1 MKQQFLNDSGLTEL
15 IGYIKKYVKDDQDV
29 KPYASLSVFPKT
41 GEQNIIYIDTT
52 TNSSYYWDN
61 NSNTYK
67 ALDAQTWANL
77 TGKPNTFP
85 PSTHTHDDRYYTETE
100 MNTKLAAKA
109 NSSHTHKKADITDF
123 PTSMPASD
131 VPAWA
136 KAATKP
142 SYTKAE
148 IGLGSVDNTA
158 DKDKSVKYA
167 TSAGSASTAG
177 SATNATTATMATKL
191 QTYKQGSTT
200 ETYGTQYPLY
210 AQWEDSSN
218 ARLKV
223 DNYTVKVNYADKAG
237 SATSASS
244 ATVADSAKAVVWGNV
259 SGKPST
265 FPPSAHT
272 HTKSEVG
279 LGNVDNTADANKS
292 VKYAVS
298 AGSATTATTASSAN
312 AVAWGNVSGKPS
324 TYPASSHTHD
334 DRYYTE
340 GEVNTLLNEKAV
352 NKVLTNEDLNAITT
366 PGFYSAGGGNTVTNK
381 PSDIDNFGLIV
392 IHKASGSYYTQIVFY
407 DTVSYRRICANGTWG
422 SWTQDKLTDTNTWRG
437 IQNNLTSDSTTD
449 SLSAAQGKALKTL
462 VDGKSALGHKHTK
475 SEITNFPTSM
485 PASDVYSWAKA
496 STKPAY
502 SWSEINNKPST
513 FTPSSHTHGS
523 GDITSLSAD
532 KITGVIGIDHLPAG
546 ALERCKIVADDTARF
561 KLTTS
566 DVQNGDTVKVG
577 TDANAKMYF
586 VIDDTKLSSEAG
598 YTIYTAGSA
607 TSVPWSGVT
616 GKPTTFTPSSHTH
629 DDRYYTES
637 EMNTKLSGKS
647 DTGHTHDDRYY
658 TEAEMNTKLAG
669 KSDTSHSHNL
679 STMINTLT
687 EGISAP
693 TDNDYYIAQYAGGG
707 TTTTTYH
714 RRSHSALWSYIKGK
728 ADSVYQAKGSYAA
741 SSHTHDDRYY
751 TESEVNTKLNTKV
764 DNTNAYRLKTF
775 DTVPKDADLNT
786 YLTPGTY
793 GQADSGTAQ
802 TIKNLPY
809 SSGSYEFKLIVEYF
823 FNNAP
828 SYIMQK
834 LYRWNSCEYYIREST
849 DAGKT
854 WQAWKKFA
862 KTTDN
867 VASANTATA
876 LTTNA
881 GSTTQ
886 PVYFSGGKPVATTYT
901 LGASVPAGAKFTD
914 TNTWRGIQNN
924 LTSDSTS
931 DSLSAAQGKALKALV
946 DGKAAASHTH
956 TIANITG
963 LQTALDGKAASSHSH
978 SYLPLS
984 GGTLTGIL
992 NINRGSVD
1000 KVSPTSQDIVIN
1012 VSATDE
1018 TKKSPGIGFHIATK
1032 NYATLKYL
1040 SDGSFRFYNSTLESY
1055 VPVYASTFYG
1065 TLSGN
1070 ASSATNA
1077 TNATN
1082 ANYLNIVAGN
1092 EIRFNK
1098 PSWTGKK
1105 GLWFGYKWS
1114 DSSAADLIDSYHFGN
1129 GNGGYASI
1137 KAASF
1142 IGNASTA
1149 TNVAWSG
1156 VTGKPSTFTPSSH
1169 THTISNITGLQSALD
1184 GKAAS
1189 SHSHSYLPLSGGTI
1203 TGTTNFGS
1211 AATYINSSAQANLR
1225 AVGTNEKATY
1235 LAFPGGG
1242 GFNTTTSTN
1251 TGYLKI
1257 TLPQSW
1263 TSTMMSFRIK
1273 LYEYRSNTSCEYVVA
1288 GYNYNG
1294 DNGKWVNTTA
1304 YSLGKNDVKTVSNY
1318 TVRFGHDGSKCAI
1331 YIGEASTVWNY
1342 PQVQVCDFL
1351 AGYSN
1356 YDYAKWASG
1365 WSVGFTTTLG
1375 TITQSVSNPNA
1386 SRIYQVS
1393 DVGNG
1398 ANTTFAY
1405 SKAGMAYA
1413 DYTWLAA
1420 WNGNELRA
1428 VNKTQFAQASHSH
1441 TISNISDIGNASV
1454 KYATSAGSVNAVTW
1468 ANVSGK
1474 PSTFAPSTHTHGQYY
1489 DSGISRTANTVLAAP
1504 NGSAGSATFRKLV
1517 EADIPTLSKSKVGLG
1532 NVDNTADSAKSVKY
1546 ATSAGSASSA
1556 TTAGSCTGNAATAT
1570 KLATARTIS
1579 LTGSVTGSGS
1589 FDGSGNLS
1597 IATSTNHSHNYAG
1610 SSSAGGSAN
1619 SAVKL
1624 ATARNIALS
1633 GLSSGSANF
1642 DGSGNIT
1649 INNWGYGCKKYVTT
1663 NAITAPYF
1671 RIAYYE
1677 NATTYLD
1684 ASMIFVIDSGYN
1696 GGGFGIVKVAFR
1708 NNNTATANQS
1718 NCELKWL
1725 VRQGFAADQLFIK
1738 GNAPA
1743 GGVQYADLYFKA
1755 TGTYQAVTVTVLSS
1769 GGRGTQART
1778 WTFEEGS
1785 SRAAADIRA
1794 YSYTTNGSDG
1804 GTTYSAAT
1812 ATTASSASSVAW
1824 SNVSGKPSTYTP
1836 SSHTHSYAGSSSA
1849 GGSAN
1854 SAVKLDTATAGSATQ
1869 PVYFT
1874 GGKPAACSYTL
1885 GKSVPSNAVFTDTNT
1900 WRPVVNNLVSTATDQ
1915 SLSAAQGKTLKDKLD
1930 KLTPIG
1936 YIFVWS
1942 NYKSDGTAI
1951 SGAPDLSTAEKVAA
1965 HFGGGTWARIDG
1977 KFLYGYTGTGD
1988 YALGKTGGATTVSL
2002 STANLPSHSHSIPAL
2017 SGSAAS
2023 AGAHTHTLK
2032 YFTDNAVGG
2041 KSARVAGNGKETT
2054 GSPVVNSAGAHTH
2067 TVTTKAGTSGSNGS
2081 GTAHNNMPPFM
2092 AVYIWQRVA

>member
-61 NSNTYK
+61 NSKTYK
-67 ALDAQTWANL
+67 ALDVQTWANL
-77 TGKPNTFP
+77 TGKPSTFP

-148 IGLGSVDNTA
+148 VGLGSVDNTA

-244 ATVADSAKAVVWGNV
+244 ATVADSAKAVAWGNV

-312 AVAWGNVSGKPS
+312 AVAWGNVTGKPS

-340 GEVNTLLNEKAV
+340 GEINTLLNEKAV

-392 IHKASGSYYTQIVFY
+392 IHKASGSYYTQILFY

-475 SEITNFPTSM
+475 SDITNFPTSM

-561 KLTTS
+561 KLTKN

-616 GKPTTFTPSSHTH
+616 GKPSTFTPSSHTH

-637 EMNTKLSGKS
+637 EMNTKLAGKS
-647 DTGHTHDDRYY
+647 DTGHTHSQY
-658 TEAEMNTKLAG
+658 L
-669 KSDTSHSHNL
+669 TSHQDISGKVNNNANGADSLL
-679 STMINTLT
+679 SKIAAWTAT
-687 EGISAP
+687 P
-693 TDNDYYIAQYAGGG
+693 TDDTYFIRQDTAGTNTFGRVKFS
-707 TTTTTYH
+707 T
-714 RRSHSALWSYIKGK
+714 LWNYVNNK
-728 ADSVYQAKGSYAA
+728 ANSVYQAKGSYAS

-867 VASANTATA
+867 VVSANTATA

-931 DSLSAAQGKALKALV
+931 DSLAAAQGKALKALV

-963 LQTALDGKAASSHSH
+963 LQTALDGKANSSHSH

-984 GGTLTGIL
+984 GGTLTGAL

-1000 KVSPTSQDIVIN
+1000 KVSPTSQDIVVN
-1012 VSATDE
+1012 APSTDE
-1018 TKKSPGIGFHIATK
+1018 TKKSPGIGFHIANK
-1032 NYATLKYL
+1032 NFATLKYL
-1040 SDGSFRFYNSTLESY
+1040 SDGSFRFYNSNLGSY

-1065 TLSGN
+1065 NLS
-1070 ASSATNA
+1070 
-1077 TNATN
+1077 
-1082 ANYLNIVAGN
+1082 
-1092 EIRFNK
+1092 
-1098 PSWTGKK
+1098 
-1105 GLWFGYKWS
+1105 
-1114 DSSAADLIDSYHFGN
+1114 
-1129 GNGGYASI
+1129 
-1137 KAASF
+1137 
-1142 IGNASTA
+1142 GNASTA

-1225 AVGTNEKATY
+1225 AVGTNEKTTY

-1242 GFNTTTSTN
+1242 GFVNTTSVT

-1263 TSTMMSFRIK
+1263 TSTMMSFKVKI
-1273 LYEYRSNTSCEYVVA
+1273 YEYRDNTSCEYMIS
-1288 GYNYNG
+1288 GYNYA
-1294 DNGKWVNTTA
+1294 DGKTWVSPTV

-1318 TVRFGHDGSKCAI
+1318 NVRFGHDGSKCAV
-1331 YIGEASTVWNY
+1331 YIGESDTKWNY
-1342 PQVQVCDFL
+1342 VQVQVCDFL
-1351 AGYSN
+1351 AGFQNYTYSN
-1356 YDYAKWASG
+1356 WASG

-1375 TITQSVSNPNA
+1375 TITKTISNPNV

-1405 SKAGMAYA
+1405 SKSGMAYA

-1454 KYATSAGSVNAVTW
+1454 KYATSAGSANAVAW

-1474 PSTFAPSTHTHGQYY
+1474 PSTFAPSTHTHSYAGSSSAGGAANSTNAINWVAGNEIRFTKPSSNATSLHIGYKWADGTLSKLINEYIFDGGDGNKTQVTASQFNGSLNGNAASASSVPWSGITGKPSTFTPSTHTHGQYY

-1504 NGSAGSATFRKLV
+1504 NGSNGSATFRKLV
-1517 EADIPTLSKSKVGLG
+1517 EADIPSLSKSKVGLG

-1546 ATSAGSASSA
+1546 ATSAGSVAWGNVSGRPSSMPASDVYSWAKASSKPSYSWSEISGRPSSLPA
-1556 TTAGSCTGNAATAT
+1556 SDVYAWAKASSKPSYAWSEISGKPSTFTPASHSHTYIEAKQIYAFTSSTLPNSFDSGISTGFVNSDSGFGSF
-1570 KLATARTIS
+1570 
-1579 LTGSVTGSGS
+1579 GSVLTVRTYSGGGGSLQLYAPYSATYGGTHLKARFGNYDS
-1589 FDGSGNLS
+1589 NSGNSWTTLKD
-1597 IATSTNHSHNYAG
+1597 IAWTSDIPTNTNQLTNGAG
-1610 SSSAGGSAN
+1610 YI
-1619 SAVKL
+1619 
-1624 ATARNIALS
+1624 T
-1633 GLSSGSANF
+1633 SSGS
-1642 DGSGNIT
+1642 
-1649 INNWGYGCKKYVTT
+1649 CK
-1663 NAITAPYF
+1663 
-1671 RIAYYE
+1671 
-1677 NATTYLD
+1677 
-1684 ASMIFVIDSGYN
+1684 
-1696 GGGFGIVKVAFR
+1696 
-1708 NNNTATANQS
+1708 
-1718 NCELKWL
+1718 
-1725 VRQGFAADQLFIK
+1725 
-1738 GNAPA
+1738 
-1743 GGVQYADLYFKA
+1743 YAD
-1755 TGTYQAVTVTVLSS
+1755 
-1769 GGRGTQART
+1769 
-1778 WTFEEGS
+1778 
-1785 SRAAADIRA
+1785 
-1794 YSYTTNGSDG
+1794 
-1804 GTTYSAAT
+1804 SAG
-1812 ATTASSASSVAW
+1812 SVAW
-1824 SNVSGKPSTYTP
+1824 GNVSGKPSTFTP

-1915 SLSAAQGKTLKDKLD
+1915 SLSANQGKVLKDKLD
-1930 KLTPIG
+1930 ALTPVG

-1988 YALGKTGGATTVSL
+1988 YALGKTGGAATVSL

-2067 TVTTKAGTSGSNGS
+2067 TVTTKASTSGSGAGT